1 MTGPHM
7 EIVQPAS
14 VPDTTRRV
22 AIATDT
28 HGITVKNPD
37 HISVRR
43 KHGKNIFSVPSDTI
57 PPPQENSVTVK
68 NTSLP

>member
-1 MTGPHM
+1 MTGPHI
-7 EIVQPAS
+7 EIVQPTR

-22 AIATDT
+22 VIATET
-28 HGITVKNPD
+28 HGVNIKNPD
-37 HISVRR
+37 HVSLRR
-43 KHGKNIFSVPSDTI
+43 KHGKNIVFVPSDTT